1 MARHNR
7 IDLGPASENLPQVEE
22 ALASV
27 AIIPGTY
34 VYLDTSGEFAPLT
47 TALNV
52 AGRQGYIASE
62 NFVQGRDVND
72 TNPAD
77 QSMIAQYGLE
87 RKRYAALLLA
97 GQNITVLD
105 TPLTISATAGV
116 LEIGTPGTDRI
127 VAYAREVFNN
137 SGATNELIAIR
148 PAVQ

>member
-7 IDLGPASENLPQVEE
+7 IDLGPASENLPQVQE
-22 ALASV
+22 ALASA
-27 AIIPGTY
+27 AIIPGTF
-34 VYLDTSGEFAPLT
+34 VYLDASGEFAALT

-62 NFVQGRDVND
+62 NYTQGRDVND

-77 QSMIAQYGLE
+77 QSMIAQLPLE

-97 GQNITVLD
+97 GQNVTAID
-105 TPLTISATAGV
+105 TPLTVSATAGV

-127 VAYAREVFNN
+127 VAYAREIFNN